1 MMNRKLNLR
10 ERSTTNSNMYG
21 RFCLAF
27 ALCALLAWSKSCLA
41 FAQFDEAPASIAALA
56 AAPTLAVFADNTV
69 VALPDLRN
77 INPEGDRGA
86 GLTADVDLP
95 DVSNN
100 GPVAPIYTKYILAG
114 ITAQPINARDKLLI
128 GLRDLYTPF
137 AFGGFFTAA
146 AYGHI
151 LNGQPNYGTDRGA
164 FGARLGAAVIG
175 ATAQG
180 ILTDTIF
187 APLLHEDP
195 RYYIEGPRY
204 GLVHRAVYA
213 ATRPLVTRT
222 DRGRRSANGALL
234 LGYAAATALSL
245 TYYPQ
250 SNRNFHD
257 AIATFGGSIG
267 GESLDFLLREFSSD
281 VLTKLHLV
289 TQE

>member
-1 MMNRKLNLR
+1 MSPN
-10 ERSTTNSNMYG
+10 
-21 RFCLAF
+21 
-27 ALCALLAWSKSCLA
+27 
-41 FAQFDEAPASIAALA
+41 
-56 AAPTLAVFADNTV
+56 
-69 VALPDLRN
+69 LRN
-77 INPEGDRGA
+77 ISSEGDWGIGA
-86 GLTADVDLP
+86 TADVDLP
-95 DVSNN
+95 DAPSA
-100 GPVAPIYTKYILAG
+100 GQVAPIYTKYILAG
-114 ITAQPINARDKLLI
+114 LTAQPINARDKLLI

-146 AYGHI
+146 AYGQI

-195 RYYIEGPRY
+195 RYYIEGPQY

-222 DRGRRSANGALL
+222 DSGRHTANGALL

-257 AIATFGGSIG
+257 AVATFGGSIG
-267 GESLDFLLREFSSD
+267 GESLDFVIREFTSD
-281 VLTKLHLV
+281 VLEKLHLA
-289 TQE
+289 TRE